1 MKLFVINNLGATGG
15 TEKAIIEL
23 SKHYNSKIFDLHEN
37 NCNSRKFYFDY
48 FNFRNSIKNKPITE
62 LHGFLEY
69 SSFLVSIYSLFND
82 KKSVIWIR
90 SSTKH
95 KLGIKLGFYFLI
107 SLLISNEIIFKNIC
121 QKNEYLKKYK
131 FLSFKKKSIVPNIKI
146 ENKIKIDSSKIKKG
160 LMFAGR
166 LEKSKGILEICDFC
180 IKNDIELHIYGYG
193 SLENIIIDFSKN
205 ENIFFH
211 GKYKSFFE
219 LNDYRRL
226 IMNSEFEGNPNV
238 LLEALSMCI
247 PVLIRKW
254 NDCVESF
261 FSKDDSYILFD
272 NLSEIDIKKII

>member
-15 TEKAIIEL
+15 TEKAVIEL
-23 SKHYNSKIFDLHEN
+23 SNHYNSKIFDLDEN

-48 FNFRNSIKNKPITE
+48 LNFSNSIKNKPITE

-69 SSFLVSIYSLFND
+69 SSFIVSVYSLLNN
-82 KKSVIWIR
+82 KKSIIWIR

-95 KLGIKLGFYFLI
+95 KVGLKLGFYFFI
-107 SLLISNEIIFKNIC
+107 SLLISNEIIFQNIC
-121 QKNEYLKKYK
+121 QQNEYLKKYK
-131 FLSFKKKSIVPNIKI
+131 FLSLKKKSIVPIIKI
-146 ENKIKIDSSKIKKG
+146 KSNRKINANELKKG

-180 IKNDIELHIYGYG
+180 INNDIELHIYGYG
-193 SLENIIIDFSKN
+193 SLENKIINFSKN

-219 LNDYRRL
+219 LNEYRKL

-238 LLEALSMCI
+238 LYEALSMDI
-247 PVLIRKW
+247 PVVIKRW

-261 FSKDDSYILFD
+261 FNEDDNYILFD